1 VQDTTKIQTMTISA
15 KKQQIQN
22 QKKNFYLI
30 SKIALVSL
38 IVVCFAVQ
46 YHKEIVTAVE
56 FVEECF

>member
-22 QKKNFYLI
+22 QKKNFYLV

-46 YHKEIVTAVE
+46 HHKEIVAAVE